1 MTGYPKIKYSNAR
14 NSIKSLRTL
23 IITTLN
29 RLTTLSQKTQFK
41 HPLLSFSLVTLQFSL
56 IALLMWV
63 LPWSIVWQ
71 IIPLQLLAIF
81 IGLWALKTMPIGHF
95 NIVPDPM
102 LGINLVTTGPYR
114 YIRHPMY
121 LSILL
126 FFTPW
131 VMLHITII
139 SLLALGLLIST
150 LLFKL
155 HYEES
160 LLAERLTDYAKYQS
174 QTKKLIPF
182 IF

>member
-1 MTGYPKIKYSNAR
+1 MSH
-14 NSIKSLRTL
+14 
-23 IITTLN
+23 
-29 RLTTLSQKTQFK
+29 KTQFK

-63 LPWSIVWQ
+63 LPWSIAWQ
-71 IIPLQLLAIF
+71 ILPLQLLAIL
-81 IGLWALKTMPIGHF
+81 IGLWALKTMHIGHF

-102 LGINLVTTGPYR
+102 PEINLVTTGPYQ

-126 FFTPW
+126 FFIPW
-131 VMLHITII
+131 VMFQASIL
-139 SLLALGLLIST
+139 SLLFIGLLLLT
-150 LLFKL
+150 LLVKL

-160 LLAERLTDYAKYQS
+160 LLIERLPDYTFYQQ